1 MMEFDPDV
9 AMDYATALI
18 GGGLPS
24 SYHLA
29 SAIARGDTEEALY
42 YAKLEA
48 AVIGTQYTML
58 KFLNWYSPKNAMS
71 FHHLHSGMS
80 YVRQQAV
87 SSVVR
92 ATAPALVVAGSVAAA
107 IGYERAVNEPLR
119 KAHGNIDIDWYG
131 PFASGFGS
139 VVN

>member
-9 AMDYATALI
+9 ALDYSTALI

-80 YVRQQAV
+80 FVRQQAV
-87 SSVVR
+87 SRVAT

-119 KAHGNIDIDWYG
+119 EAHGGIENTWFG

-139 VVN
+139 VV

>member
-1 MMEFDPDV
+1 MMDFDPDV
-9 AMDYATALI
+9 AFDYTTALI
-18 GGGLPS
+18 GGGIPS

-48 AVIGTQYTML
+48 AVLGSQYTML
-58 KFLNWYSPKNAMS
+58 RFLNWYSPKNAMS

-80 YVRQQAV
+80 YVRQQALGRV
-87 SSVVR
+87 ALAS
-92 ATAPALVVAGSVAAA
+92 APAIALAGSVAAA
-107 IGYERAVNEPLR
+107 VGYERTVNEPLR
-119 KAHGNIDIDWYG
+119 KAHGGQRNIWFG

-139 VVN
+139 VV

>member
-42 YAKLEA
+42 YAKRGCSDWNTVHYVEIFELVFTKKCNE
-48 AVIGTQYTML
+48 
-58 KFLNWYSPKNAMS
+58 FSS
-71 FHHLHSGMS
+71 F
-80 YVRQQAV
+80 A
-87 SSVVR
+87 
-92 ATAPALVVAGSVAAA
+92 
-107 IGYERAVNEPLR
+107 
-119 KAHGNIDIDWYG
+119 
-131 PFASGFGS
+131 
-139 VVN
+139 